1 MARTYRQ
8 ATKALGARIRGIRE
22 AKGMSRGELS
32 REAGIHIERLG
43 ELERGHKRASTNN
56 DVNPRLDT
64 LYRIATALSTDIG
77 DLLLTTQQDSPQA
90 ELQQEV
96 VDLLKGQRLPELRKA
111 RQILAAYLIESEE

>member
-1 MARTYRQ
+1 
-8 ATKALGARIRGIRE
+8 
-22 AKGMSRGELS
+22 MSRGELS

-64 LYRIATALSTDIG
+64 LYRIATALSTDVG
-77 DLLLTTQQDSPQA
+77 DLLLTTRRDSPQA

-96 VDLLKGQRLPELRKA
+96 MDLLKGLPLPELRKA
-111 RQILAAYLIESEE
+111 RQILGAFLTEPQE